1 MCTGTLPLHVH
12 WDVHYL
18 VDELR
23 LRYLC
28 SLLHLPDD
36 GHLSPHDD
44 RHIHG
49 FVDELCPGN
58 FVETLRLLLKLNST
72 AILTPTVESSRM
84 SNFNVTAIAF
94 TACDHSNE
102 RLLVSPYFDRCC
114 NACKDSQRNRHCPD
128 TRLLSSSR
136 DCSALAAS
144 RLSGSRCRRPSC
156 SC

>member
-1 MCTGTLPLHVH
+1 MCTGTFCMCTGTLPLRVH

-72 AILTPTVESSRM
+72 AILTPTVESSLM
-84 SNFNVTAIAF
+84 SNFTHLSNCSLPLSHF

-102 RLLVSPYFDRCC
+102 RSLVSPYLDRCC
-114 NACKDSQRNRHCPD
+114 NACKDSQRNRH
-128 TRLLSSSR
+128 
-136 DCSALAAS
+136 
-144 RLSGSRCRRPSC
+144 
-156 SC
+156 

>member
-12 WDVHYL
+12 WYVHYL

-58 FVETLRLLLKLNST
+58 FVSHLLLWDELHNFNDFLDHVWNRNVERLHEVET
-72 AILTPTVESSRM
+72 TVEAQQY
-84 SNFNVTAIAF
+84 SN
-94 TACDHSNE
+94 
-102 RLLVSPYFDRCC
+102 L
-114 NACKDSQRNRHCPD
+114 DSDGGVLTHVQFQRNRYRIH
-128 TRLLSSSR
+128 SV
-136 DCSALAAS
+136 
-144 RLSGSRCRRPSC
+144 
-156 SC
+156 